1 MCAKLSQVLTRL
13 VPEGPLKE
21 AFTSSYYRVYYNR
34 KHFRENG
41 FRVNYKKGHFTY
53 GFDDGVSFASYENM
67 ADELKRSL
75 RGYLAKYSLKKGD
88 IVVDCGAYIGE
99 FALYAA
105 RAVGPA
111 GAVIAFEPDPTI
123 FGKLKAN
130 VMLNGLE
137 NVVMVNKG
145 AWSADG
151 VLQFV
156 GDNVR
161 GYSFMF
167 ADKGHGAIDIPVASL
182 DNELGRLGV
191 KKVDFIKIDVEGA
204 ELELIKG
211 AEKTLRGND
220 VKAAI
225 ASYHVVDGK
234 KACAEVERMFRSLGY
249 AAATAHPQHLTTYAW
264 KDSARCGRLDVSMR

>member
-167 ADKGHGAIDIPVASL
+167 ADKGEGAIDIPVASL
-182 DNELGRLGV
+182 DNELERLGV

-211 AEKTLRGND
+211 AEKTLKEND
-220 VKAAI
+220 VKAAV

-264 KDSARCGRLDVSMR
+264 KDRG